1 MSEGSRPTYPRGI
14 EAGAPSVPDSAMK
27 RWAASWYPSMTS
39 QFMTS
44 RSIVALLTVT
54 ELSRFAHSASG
65 PLAEDAAGAG
75 ASVAAER
82 RAIRKTD
89 NRTSTAG
96 RHIGPTVRAARM
108 LTYKSIYMYP
118 VQAIETPTIQD
129 AQIAR
134 RASWPP

>member
-44 RSIVALLTVT
+44 RSIVALLTET

-65 PLAEDAAGAG
+65 PLAEGAAGAG

-82 RAIRKTD
+82 RPEAM
-89 NRTSTAG
+89 G
-96 RHIGPTVRAARM
+96 RRMAAYFSV
-108 LTYKSIYMYP
+108 LLVYSSIYCLLLEL
-118 VQAIETPTIQD
+118 AH
-129 AQIAR
+129 
-134 RASWPP
+134 

>member
-89 NRTSTAG
+89 NRTSTG
-96 RHIGPTVRAARM
+96 RHIGPTVPRAPM

>member
-82 RAIRKTD
+82 RAIRGRRIIGLPQVD
-89 NRTSTAG
+89 ILGQQSRT
-96 RHIGPTVRAARM
+96 
-108 LTYKSIYMYP
+108 L
-118 VQAIETPTIQD
+118 QC
-129 AQIAR
+129 
-134 RASWPP
+134 